1 MGYVKWMDN
10 NPKWLKVVLAIF
22 SLGIFWGIYRIVKSA
37 VEGNMLGV
45 ILGIVLLFVGVLVM
59 WVDIVTLILMDKIL
73 WF

>member
-22 SLGIFWGIYRIVKSA
+22 LGIFWGIYRIVKSA

>member
-22 SLGIFWGIYRIVKSA
+22 LGFFWGIYRIVKSA

>member
-22 SLGIFWGIYRIVKSA
+22 LGIFWGIYRIVKSA
-37 VEGNMLGV
+37 VEGNILGV
-45 ILGIVLLFVGVLVM
+45 ILGIVLLFVGVLFM